1 MERVTRAGLPL
12 IVFLLAALV
21 CCLVASGARAADPR
35 PALADLDGSIVG
47 GEPGEDPHL
56 RIKDPSIIE
65 EPIWILTGTGAT
77 GGIVGDDVPSTVRA
91 PHRADGFRSV
101 ARRWLRW
108 LLRGR
113 SPFGR
118 PLAGGK
124 P

>member
-12 IVFLLAALV
+12 LVFLLAMLF
-21 CCLVASGARAADPR
+21 CCLAAQGARAADPR
-35 PALADLDGSIVG
+35 PAIEDLDGNMVG

-77 GGIVGDDVPSTVRA
+77 GVTAEDAAPSTAPA
-91 PHRADGFRSV
+91 PHRADIFRSA

-113 SPFGR
+113 SPLGR
-118 PLAGGK
+118 FLAGGGQ
-124 P
+124 